1 MLEIHRLIFQQ
12 GYSRPPQLNTE
23 IKFISTGN
31 INAVF
36 YISFVFIFEILR
48 KKIQMDLFRRSLN
61 FKQVRHT
68 LEYFIWFC
76 FYECIFKSSSYHLCF
91 QQVFSKVR
99 KWLVR
104 TSFAPWFN
112 IVSNCS
118 RKESVDWQIMR
129 HVGGSWQLYIPEPQR
144 CR

>member
-48 KKIQMDLFRRSLN
+48 KKN
-61 FKQVRHT
+61 
-68 LEYFIWFC
+68 
-76 FYECIFKSSSYHLCF
+76 
-91 QQVFSKVR
+91 
-99 KWLVR
+99 
-104 TSFAPWFN
+104 
-112 IVSNCS
+112 SNGF
-118 RKESVDWQIMR
+118 V
-129 HVGGSWQLYIPEPQR
+129 
-144 CR
+144 